1 MSVSHPDRSQRHRDR
16 TKAAGSVSRE
26 EALNTNI
33 THWPLIIGR
42 DVKAGK
48 VAVRLAQGEKR

>member
-16 TKAAGSVSRE
+16 TKASGPGSRQ
-26 EALNTNI
+26 EALDTTI
-33 THWPLIIGR
+33 THCSLITGR

-48 VAVRLAQGEKR
+48 VAIR